1 MNPCVILD
9 DNQVIRLKNSVPTD
23 CELTVWLGDWL
34 SHLGIF
40 SDAQIYDVLRFVGGE
55 IEAWLKLSSK
65 PHFSIV
71 ISDSRWVSVQGKL
84 DFWDAKLAAPS
95 DKLGQYALTH
105 IMCDIGILYARGNK
119 RKKQA

>member
-40 SDAQIYDVLRFVGGE
+40 SDAQVYDALRFVGDE
-55 IEAWLKLSSK
+55 VESWLELDSK
-65 PHFSIV
+65 PHFSLV
-71 ISDSRWVSVQGKL
+71 VCDSRWVSVQGKL
-84 DFWDAKLAAPS
+84 DFWDAKLAS
-95 DKLGQYALTH
+95 SCIKLGDYALTH
-105 IMCDIGILYARGNK
+105 IMCDIGVLYARGNQ